1 MYTNIKTRFYIG
13 GYIMFKSIFNKLLVT
28 YLIIIISVISILS
41 FTLSL
46 AYRVHIFNKKE
57 DSLNSV
63 AKKVQDVADQYRNDE
78 LSKKELEAYLNSMG
92 YTTDSSIYILKL
104 NKETLENTK
113 SLEEENEFMDG
124 YLIDDLKEILED
136 NVIFRKKHYSKALD
150 TFVVFLGVPL
160 KSDLGIEGSILIFSP
175 VNEITSSITRMN
187 LIIWGISLIAMIL
200 SGFFIYINSLRISK
214 PIKEIDSAAKKIAS
228 GEETKDLKV
237 VSQDEIGQ
245 LALTFNYMKDK
256 LAETESM
263 RREFIA
269 SVSHDL
275 KTPLMSINGFIE
287 GIIDGVIEPEEYK
300 ESFKIIKSETSR
312 LMKLTN
318 DILQLSKIQS
328 GVLQLSKSYLPV
340 RELLESIVNNAAT
353 ITNDKDISIELNCD
367 NDLKVYADRDRLQQ
381 ILVNL
386 ISNSIKYSHDRV
398 NINIIA
404 VNKENNVEFR
414 VIDKGV
420 GIEKDKLKLIFEKFY
435 RVEKSR
441 YSKTGGT
448 GLGLSIVKNLIE
460 LHGGSIYVKSEVD
473 KGTEM
478 VFTIPK

>member
-41 FTLSL
+41 FTLSS

-57 DSLNSV
+57 DSLSTV
-63 AKKVQDVADQYRNDE
+63 AKKVQDVAGQYRNDE

-175 VNEITSSITRMN
+175 VNEITSNITRMN

-228 GEETKDLKV
+228 GEETGDLKV

-287 GIIDGVIEPEEYK
+287 GMIDGVIEPEEYK

-386 ISNSIKYSHDRV
+386 ISNSIKYSYHRV

-404 VNKENNVEFR
+404 SNKENNVEFR

-478 VFTIPK
+478 IFTIPK

>member
-1 MYTNIKTRFYIG
+1 
-13 GYIMFKSIFNKLLVT
+13 MFKNIFNKLLVT

-41 FTLSL
+41 FTLSS

-57 DSLNSV
+57 DSLNTV

-136 NVIFRKKHYSKALD
+136 NVIFRKEHYSKALD

-175 VNEITSSITRMN
+175 VNEITSNITRMN

-228 GEETKDLKV
+228 GEETGDLKV

-287 GIIDGVIEPEEYK
+287 GIIDGVIEPDEYK

-367 NDLKVYADRDRLQQ
+367 DDLKVYADRDRLQQ

-404 VNKENNVEFR
+404 ANKENNVEFR
-414 VIDKGV
+414 VIDKGL
-420 GIEKDKLKLIFEKFY
+420 GIEQDKLKLIFEKFY

-441 YSKTGGT
+441 YAKTGGT

-460 LHGGSIYVKSEVD
+460 LHGGSIYVKSEID

-478 VFTIPK
+478 IFTIPK

>member
-1 MYTNIKTRFYIG
+1 
-13 GYIMFKSIFNKLLVT
+13 MFKSIFNKLLVT

-175 VNEITSSITRMN
+175 VNEITSNITRMN